1 MSLLSYRVKTADGTE
16 LCRLRSLGNLQTV
29 GLSPEGGVDLNIS
42 NMSNSDNEFPIPG
55 TSIGLITFRNKL
67 DRRMLVRL
75 VFRTLL
81 ESEEGHIFKR
91 PRQVLQWNDRTVAVV
106 KKGRR
111 RRREECRITVAEGLD
126 MFLPVAAY
134 LCQEV
139 EGVRGAVR
147 ERRARK
153 DHGVRVDSC
162 SS

>member
-1 MSLLSYRVKTADGTE
+1 M
-16 LCRLRSLGNLQTV
+16 
-29 GLSPEGGVDLNIS
+29 
-42 NMSNSDNEFPIPG
+42 
-55 TSIGLITFRNKL
+55 
-67 DRRMLVRL
+67 RL